1 MPYSINF
8 IPISTLI
15 LYLLAYLS
23 LGLCASQ
30 LAKFKNRSQIRWF
43 FLGFFFGLIAVIF
56 LLCLSSLPSNDTT
69 NNFEPQSVV
78 SSKNNTN
85 MSFPITSSSQ
95 DSWWYYL
102 STTKQSTGPL
112 SYEELIVFLK
122 EKLLIHSKSEIET
135 IWLWKKGMQDW
146 KQIKDIQ
153 EIKKALKI

>member
-1 MPYSINF
+1 
-8 IPISTLI
+8 
-15 LYLLAYLS
+15 
-23 LGLCASQ
+23 
-30 LAKFKNRSQIRWF
+30 
-43 FLGFFFGLIAVIF
+43 
-56 LLCLSSLPSNDTT
+56 
-69 NNFEPQSVV
+69 
-78 SSKNNTN
+78 